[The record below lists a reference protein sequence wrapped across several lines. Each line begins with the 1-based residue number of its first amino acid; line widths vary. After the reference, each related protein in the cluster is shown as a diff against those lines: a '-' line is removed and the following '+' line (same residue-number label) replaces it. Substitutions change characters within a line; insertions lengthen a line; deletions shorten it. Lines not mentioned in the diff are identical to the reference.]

1 MGADAVPARKRD
13 LGGDERRL
21 LGRRSLDDQL
31 TFHPEM
37 THATEDD
44 APKLEFTALVRE
56 ETDRDRLTYGKFRS
70 NAEWF
75 EFEPVLTVGRHE
87 AELNDLPLLDA
98 NLRWIELELARVHC
112 ERDIG
117 RPICGGR

>member
-1 MGADAVPARKRD
+1 
-13 LGGDERRL
+13 
-21 LGRRSLDDQL
+21 
-31 TFHPEM
+31 M

-56 ETDRDRLTYGKFRS
+56 EADRDGLTYGKFRS

-87 AELNDLPLLDA
+87 VELNDLPLLDA

-117 RPICGGR
+117 RPICGGRGYEPGILDATAQHQEAACGQNCKIR